1 MVQIEK
7 VCRQQFQI
15 AKSSI
20 GLKTLGKEENG
31 QLLLFPLVFL
41 KDLYCTHIKARA
53 CWRESNFTPPTEFV
67 FDEVENIVEKE
78 KMLVTSISS
87 FLHNVFI
94 EKALFYW
101 VLKGWALWSWV
112 NSIFN
117 IQLYHSNITNPCFLN
132 SFPKSPGFYVSAVKV
147 FWKHC
152 EKSRNCSLSVHL
164 KNCIPFSS
172 HSSAN
177 S

>member
-20 GLKTLGKEENG
+20 GLKTLWEKRKMGNFFFSPSVFKRFVLHTHKSQG
-31 QLLLFPLVFL
+31 LLKRIKF
-41 KDLYCTHIKARA
+41 DSTHSICLNK
-53 CWRESNFTPPTEFV
+53 
-67 FDEVENIVEKE
+67 VENIVEKE

-94 EKALFYW
+94 EKAHFYW

-147 FWKHC
+147 F
-152 EKSRNCSLSVHL
+152 
-164 KNCIPFSS
+164 
-172 HSSAN
+172 
-177 S
+177 